1 MVWLMEKDHELGFR
15 PPSLYAQHLFLG
27 TVTWCSCLLDSICA
41 GSIFTLGFSTLRKC
55 SLKEWILPNRW
66 DPFPVFPSISHPL
79 VSSTPPKPSK
89 ERLEL
94 AVEQT
99 CIQICLYHSQALCPS
114 VRRLILLRLS
124 VLICE
129 LGTFSCMCRCMHW
142 LLWMKSVACHIVGK
156 RCYSHTIVTLQL
168 PTVVSQKEFRMA
180 NECPP
185 LSLHL

>member
-15 PPSLYAQHLFLG
+15 PLSPCAQHLFLG

-66 DPFPVFPSISHPL
+66 DPFPVFPSISHRL

-114 VRRLILLRLS
+114 VRRFSEKTQAQCPHLWTGDILLHVPTH
-124 VLICE
+124 VL
-129 LGTFSCMCRCMHW
+129 
-142 LLWMKSVACHIVGK
+142 
-156 RCYSHTIVTLQL
+156 TIVNEKCRLPYSRKTSLQ
-168 PTVVSQKEFRMA
+168 PYNCHVTAAHSGQTRR
-180 NECPP
+180 N
-185 LSLHL
+185 SG